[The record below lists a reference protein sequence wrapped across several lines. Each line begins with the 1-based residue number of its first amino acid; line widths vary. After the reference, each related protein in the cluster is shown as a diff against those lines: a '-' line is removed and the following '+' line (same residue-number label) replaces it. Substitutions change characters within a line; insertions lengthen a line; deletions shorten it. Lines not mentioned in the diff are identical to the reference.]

1 MLLPVRSI
9 SEHFLFPSTLF
20 ASLDAYRV
28 QTILGSCISVCL
40 FDPYLKIGGINHYML
55 PWWNGDDMP
64 SPKFGNI
71 AIQRLIEKLN
81 GFGCRTENL
90 SAKIFGGANQHG
102 ISNSIAISKR
112 NIETARSMLGDYR
125 IAITAESVGGDSGRK
140 IVFQTSTNQV
150 WMKTLGR
157 TDFNDIRERN

>member
-1 MLLPVRSI
+1 LP
-9 SEHFLFPSTLF
+9 T
-20 ASLDAYRV
+20 
-28 QTILGSCISVCL
+28 
-40 FDPYLKIGGINHYML
+40 
-55 PWWNGDDMP
+55 WNGDDMP

-71 AIQRLIEKLN
+71 AIERLIEKLN

-102 ISNSIAISKR
+102 ISNSIAVSKR
-112 NIETARSMLGDYR
+112 NIETARSMLSDYR

-157 TDFNDIRERN
+157 TDFNDTRERN